1 MYMSEGIESISMTI
15 PSRAWAWPWMECPAP
30 LAATVTSPKEEAER
44 KVRRSEMSL
53 GDRGFRTA
61 EGELKTSLPKSKD
74 AAVFLVWRKSEE
86 PKSMGLWMNLHGEQR
101 ARTRIRIL
109 TLVQNRAN
117 SMERKN

>member
-1 MYMSEGIESISMTI
+1 
-15 PSRAWAWPWMECPAP
+15 MECPAP
-30 LAATVTSPKEEAER
+30 LAATVTWLKEEAER
-44 KVRRSEMSL
+44 KVRRSEMPM
-53 GDRGFRTA
+53 GDRGLRTA

-74 AAVFLVWRKSEE
+74 AAVSLVRRKSEE
-86 PKSMGLWMNLHGEQR
+86 PKSTGLWKNLHGEQR